1 MLSRRIGSPRSP
13 KMGNK
18 SSWAPA
24 GREGE
29 GGITWMVLTMR
40 PDRRKRRPSGSTTST
55 SGIAMAAASDL
66 GGVRREMAVEKLP
79 AAFLLRR

>member
-1 MLSRRIGSPRSP
+1 
-13 KMGNK
+13 
-18 SSWAPA
+18 
-24 GREGE
+24 
-29 GGITWMVLTMR
+29 MVLTMR

-55 SGIAMAAASDL
+55 SGIAMAAGSDL